1 MTRTA
6 VSFQAARRGAGP
18 LPLRGRHADG
28 GPLALDGQALRGV
41 LRPGRLLG
49 LVPAAPEGPAA
60 RRARKVR
67 LVPVAALRCG
77 RGEAPAAQALQP
89 ALPPH
94 RYRSVRRPLSRGS
107 ERRARRTFSAEISA
121 VAEPGPA
128 PISRTVPPIGSMTQL
143 SPQYSGPARSGETT

>member
-1 MTRTA
+1 MLMVVRSRSTGKRF
-6 VSFQAARRGAGP
+6 VGCSNRGGCSASSS
-18 LPLRGRHADG
+18 LPQRGLLRAT
-28 GPLALDGQALRGV
+28 
-41 LRPGRLLG
+41 
-49 LVPAAPEGPAA
+49 
-60 RRARKVR
+60 RKVR
-67 LVPVAALRCG
+67 LVPVARGGAALRPG
-77 RGEAPAAQALQP
+77 QALAAQVLQP

-94 RYRSVRRPLSRGS
+94 RYRSVRLPLSRGS